1 MKKFVACLLMIIL
14 VFSSFLTSVVATTTT
29 TVENKKPN
37 KNDNSIYFKV
47 PTTGENPW
55 GDSEI
60 VYCHIWEAGGNEFFS
75 WQAKSEKC
83 QRFSDDVWYYD
94 LDILEN
100 SLYLEGGIKPG
111 RVYAIIFS
119 DDHGNQT
126 YDLYFNTDCIG
137 DIVVCTGQTQ
147 KNPVN
152 LRQLC
157 SIAEWKNN
165 SEFDSVVYDKESGTS
180 SSSSLSVASDDSAD
194 QNLSKEM
201 SFAVVV
207 IVSSVV
213 LLLVIAYVVSSIVKK
228 RKGIE

>member
-1 MKKFVACLLMIIL
+1 MKKFLACLLMTIL
-14 VFSSFLTSVVATTTT
+14 VFSSFLTVVAATTTT
-29 TVENKKPN
+29 SSVRKEPSKD
-37 KNDNSIYFKV
+37 DNYIYFKV
-47 PTTGENPW
+47 PTSGDVNW
-55 GDSEI
+55 GNSET
-60 VYCHIWEAGGNEFFS
+60 VYCHIWEVGGSEFFS

-83 QRFSDDVWYYD
+83 QRFNDNVWYYD
-94 LDILEN
+94 LDILNN
-100 SLYLEGGIKPG
+100 SLYLEGGIKAG

-165 SEFDSVVYDKESGTS
+165 SEFDSVVYEKENGTMAKADN
-180 SSSSLSVASDDSAD
+180 SVASEDSID
-194 QNLSKEM
+194 KMLNKEM
-201 SFAVVV
+201 GFAVVV
-207 IVSSVV
+207 IVVSVV
-213 LLLVIAYVVSSIVKK
+213 VLLVIAYIVSSVIKK